1 MMTMSDFSYRLTR
14 TLDAPVAAVWQA
26 WTDEKQYE
34 QWSYSA
40 PGSVH
45 QDVRPGG
52 AWTTTVV
59 DPAGNRHDIKGSY
72 LEVEPERLLV
82 MDMATPTGSTVMKL
96 ELTDKGA
103 GTEAV
108 LSQDCASAE
117 ERDMAEQGSTMLLD
131 SLTAFLAAS

>member
-1 MMTMSDFSYRLTR
+1 MSDFSYRLTR

-26 WTDEKQYE
+26 WTDDKQYE
-34 QWSYSA
+34 QWSYSV

-52 AWTTTVV
+52 AWSAAVQGPEG
-59 DPAGNRHDIKGSY
+59 PAIEINGTY

-82 MDMATPTGSTVMKL
+82 MDMPTPTGTTVMKL

-103 GTEAV
+103 STEAV
-108 LSQDCASAE
+108 LSQECASAE

-131 SLTAFLAAS
+131 SLAAFLAKS